1 MVSPRPVDQ
10 FPSFESKFALGR
22 LFGQEFQ
29 PASGQLKEVF
39 HDLVAFN
46 GPRCFAIQVVHQRR
60 PSPVGFV
67 RRECERKRL
76 ANLRADHF
84 HWETFHE
91 RLIGGEGNLQVGWTG
106 DDETH
111 NVLGVEEALGPSK
124 LDTIARWDQTIGLQ
138 IGTPIHPKFHH
149 PVPVLGASGALGKSA
164 RSSLIVGTRN
174 RSSHGLRCSVM
185 TGHCTRLR
193 RFPAPRSQILA
204 VSRSTSLT

>member
-1 MVSPRPVDQ
+1 MTWLRSMVHVVL
-10 FPSFESKFALGR
+10 PSKWYTSDVQA
-22 LFGQEFQ
+22 QW
-29 PASGQLKEVF
+29 S
-39 HDLVAFN
+39 
-46 GPRCFAIQVVHQRR
+46 
-60 PSPVGFV
+60 FV
-67 RRECERKRL
+67 RRERERKRL

-111 NVLGVEEALGPSK
+111 NVLGEMEALGPSK

-138 IGTPIHPKFHH
+138 IGTPIHPKI
-149 PVPVLGASGALGKSA
+149 PPSGPSTSVLGALGKSA

-185 TGHCTRLR
+185 TEHCTTLR